1 MHVLF
6 LDKPPPATLKPQ
18 TLEKM
23 CWYAVLAPADSDQIT
38 LAANTAVRGGMCGT
52 ASMGFLAFRWC
63 IVCLLYS
70 RASCS

>member
-6 LDKPPPATLKPQ
+6 LDKPPPATLKRR
-18 TLEKM
+18 TLEKVLLLCR
-23 CWYAVLAPADSDQIT
+23 CWPLQTPTRS

-70 RASCS
+70 SCS